1 VISVRVKAY
10 SAAADSAHP
19 ASLIYPLHSY
29 LFRSICAL
37 SNMTSPSCYVMY
49 LVLRRDLMSSLGW
62 PMGAVCTQAAHAAS
76 AAMWLFR
83 NDPNTEEYTKE
94 LDSMHKITLGVD
106 SEDELIKV
114 HERLKGRE
122 VDHKVWVEDGQSV
135 CIALKPYPK
144 EQVKNALKGLKLF

>member
-1 VISVRVKAY
+1 M
-10 SAAADSAHP
+10 
-19 ASLIYPLHSY
+19 AS
-29 LFRSICAL
+29 
-37 SNMTSPSCYVMY
+37 TSCYVMY
-49 LVLRRDLMSSLGW
+49 LILRRDLMSSLGW

-114 HERLKGRE
+114 HERLKGKE
-122 VDHKVWVEDGQSV
+122 LDHKVWVEDGQSV